1 MIECT
6 AKDNLPVRELITSS
20 EHISP
25 DTRILTLADRFYNE
39 PNLDS
44 LPLVTDGHPCGLASR
59 GKILTTLAIR
69 FGFALYGRKPI
80 SIIADMTPLIVHMD
94 DTLNEV
100 LGQAMARSFNDIY
113 DAILVVDDDDKYIG
127 WLSVKQ
133 LVIEQGNFLAKS
145 IAQRELAI
153 SKAIEIEKL
162 DKMKTSFMAHVTH
175 ELRSPITAIVGFAEL
190 MQMRFARQQLEDFPK
205 YLSLLSSS
213 SQNLRSIVNN
223 ILDLSKIEA
232 GRMEVFNEDF
242 SLCELL
248 SEVLETCKM
257 LVGEKPLAIEVDGP
271 DPPAILYGDRVKI
284 RQILLNLASNA
295 VKYSDRGIVV
305 ISAEVT
311 DELQLTV
318 RDTGIGIKKADL
330 QRLFSAFDQLED
342 AKTRRHEGTGLG
354 LNITKQLVQLLGGR
368 INVESTF
375 GVGSRFDVII
385 PQNIQNII
393 QEAS

>member
-1 MIECT
+1 MIERSV
-6 AKDNLPVRELITSS
+6 KDNLPVRELITGS
-20 EHISP
+20 ESISP
-25 DTRILTLADRFYNE
+25 DTRVSILAERFYNE

-44 LPLVTDGHPCGLASR
+44 LPLVKNGHPCGLASR

-80 SIIADMTPLIVHMD
+80 SVIADTTPLVVHTD

-113 DAILVVDDDDKYIG
+113 DAILVVDDEDKYVG
-127 WLSVKQ
+127 WLSVKR

-145 IAQRELAI
+145 IVQRELAI
-153 SKAIEIEKL
+153 SKAVEIEKL

-257 LVGEKPLAIEVDGP
+257 LVGEKPLSIEVDCP
-271 DPPAILYGDRVKI
+271 DPPATLYGDRIKI
-284 RQILLNLASNA
+284 HQILLNLASNA
-295 VKYSDRGIVV
+295 IKYSDRGIIV
-305 ISAEVT
+305 ISANVT

-318 RDTGIGIKKADL
+318 KDTGIGIKKTDL

-385 PQNIQNII
+385 PQNIQNIV